1 MDNYKPSRPG
11 MVQPEKEKR
20 VFSAEMLKDMG
31 NQAPMEPDSGS
42 AAPKRV
48 KPAEPKR
55 LPVVKKA
62 HGGKI
67 DGCAQR
73 GRTRGK
79 VV

>member
-20 VFSAEMLKDMG
+20 VFTADMLKGMG

-42 AAPKRV
+42 APSSKR
-48 KPAEPKR
+48 PAEPKR
-55 LPVVKKA
+55 PIVKKA

-73 GRTRGK
+73 GKTRGK

>member
-20 VFSAEMLKDMG
+20 VFTADMLKGMG

-42 AAPKRV
+42 MRSPKA
-48 KPAEPKR
+48 PAEPKR
-55 LPVVKKA
+55 TVVKKA

-73 GRTRGK
+73 GKTRGRM
-79 VV
+79 V